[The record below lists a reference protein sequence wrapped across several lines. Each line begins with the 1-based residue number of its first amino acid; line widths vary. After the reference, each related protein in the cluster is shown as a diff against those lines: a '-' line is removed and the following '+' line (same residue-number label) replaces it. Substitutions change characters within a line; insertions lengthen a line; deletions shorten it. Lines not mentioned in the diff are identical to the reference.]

1 MQWTIMKCD
10 GCDVLSCDVMSLGW
24 LDNEC
29 NVNQLNIE
37 IY

>member
-10 GCDVLSCDVMSLGW
+10 GCDVMSLGW